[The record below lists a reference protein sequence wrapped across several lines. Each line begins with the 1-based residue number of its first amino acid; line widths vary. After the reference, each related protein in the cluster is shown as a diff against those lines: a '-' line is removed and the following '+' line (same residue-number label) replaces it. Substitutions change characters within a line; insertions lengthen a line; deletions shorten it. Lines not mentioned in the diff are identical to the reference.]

1 MANPYPPQM
10 QPGMQPMQPMQSGPG
25 MPPGMMPGGGGIPM
39 AGSVRKGTPKAVP
52 VVVSAGLAVGVFCG
66 LYFGL
71 GTGEPTEAT
80 AGPSKAS
87 AATGPQTAAAA
98 SNEVANFKSGDAPL
112 KPSGGSGSDAGSGSA
127 GSAAV
132 AAGSGSDAGSG
143 SAAVAAGSGSGSGA
157 GSGSGS
163 AAVAAGSGSAA
174 ADGPLMLEV
183 TFLPTPENATITVD
197 GKPLTANKTTIEITG
212 EKTDVRVVAKASG
225 YKTFDKKMTFTRDW
239 DLEDIKIPLVKRSG
253 GSSGGNRDRDRDRDR
268 DPPGGLID
276 L

>member
-39 AGSVRKGTPKAVP
+39 AGTVRKGTPKAVP
-52 VVVSAGLAVGVFCG
+52 IVVSAGLAVGVFCG

-71 GTGEPTEAT
+71 GTGEPTEAA
-80 AGPSKAS
+80 AGTSKAS
-87 AATGPQTAAAA
+87 AATGPQSAAAA
-98 SNEVANFKSGDAPL
+98 TNEVANFKSGDAPL
-112 KPSGGSGSDAGSGSA
+112 KPAAGSGSDAGSGSA

-132 AAGSGSDAGSG
+132 PAGAGSDAGAGSG
-143 SAAVAAGSGSGSGA
+143 SAAVAAGSGSGA
-157 GSGSGS
+157 GSGS
-163 AAVAAGSGSAA
+163 AVAAGSGSAA
-174 ADGPLMLEV
+174 ADQPLMLEV

-197 GKPLTANKTTIEITG
+197 GKPVTGNKTTIEIVG
-212 EKTDVRVVAKASG
+212 DKKEVRVVAKASG
-225 YKTFDKKMTFTRDW
+225 YKTLDKKLTFNRDW
-239 DLEDIKIPLVKRSG
+239 DMEDIKLPLVKRSG